1 MTRDERRSGSD
12 AEPPEDGAP
21 AEPEAP
27 GSGVVGPDA
36 DDSDAPEPNEPA

>member
-1 MTRDERRSGSD
+1 MPDNRRP
-12 AEPPEDGAP
+12 EPDPGPREDDAP

-36 DDSDAPEPNEPA
+36 DDPQTPEPNEPA